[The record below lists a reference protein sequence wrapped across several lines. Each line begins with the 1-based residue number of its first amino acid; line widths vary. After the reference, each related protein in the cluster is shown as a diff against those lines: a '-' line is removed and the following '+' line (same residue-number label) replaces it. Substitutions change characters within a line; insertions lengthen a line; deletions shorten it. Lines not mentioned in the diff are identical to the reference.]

1 MFSPLGDSRFLQGGY
16 DDDEFAV
23 YEIIC
28 LAGKG
33 KSTNLIKAKC
43 MSRCQ
48 SQNFY
53 GLIIALTGVFI
64 SFLSA
69 SHSRTLQYILAIGM
83 IVAALFAFLAA
94 QKCDESEIPLRFNLL
109 HAIGAALYALAIIVV
124 ANSFERFITFTYIY
138 LLYFG
143 VIELIFGIFLFHYR
157 NKVSVDSIFIRM
169 VIGIFISIGAASVL
183 LNDLPEEGV
192 SLITAG
198 ALLVLSGVNFMF
210 LARQVSRYEYY

>member
-1 MFSPLGDSRFLQGGY
+1 MFSPEGRFQISTRRY
-16 DDDEFAV
+16 DDNEFAV

-28 LAGKG
+28 LAGRA
-33 KSTNLIKAKC
+33 KSTNLIKAKR

-69 SHSRTLQYILAIGM
+69 SHSRTLQIILAIGM

-94 QKCDESEIPLRFNLL
+94 QKCDDSEIPLRFNLL
-109 HAIGAALYALAIIVV
+109 HAIGAALYAVAIVV
-124 ANSFERFITFTYIY
+124 VASSFELFITITYIY

-169 VIGIFISIGAASVL
+169 VVGIFISIGAASVL